1 MCYIFISS
9 VPSSFY
15 MRVDNLSFT
24 GFSGRGLEV
33 RDASDRPGRQM
44 HRNATWPTEEGGHTI
59 DPKGGHNAQHE
70 LPCQLCH
77 VVCCILL
84 LGFNITSILIP
95 CETVPWSSSTER
107 SHSW

>member
-59 DPKGGHNAQHE
+59 DTNGGHKCPA
-70 LPCQLCH
+70 
-77 VVCCILL
+77 
-84 LGFNITSILIP
+84 
-95 CETVPWSSSTER
+95 
-107 SHSW
+107 

>member
-33 RDASDRPGRQM
+33 RDAS
-44 HRNATWPTEEGGHTI
+44 WPTEEGGHTI
-59 DPKGGHNAQHE
+59 DTKGGHKCPA
-70 LPCQLCH
+70 
-77 VVCCILL
+77 
-84 LGFNITSILIP
+84 
-95 CETVPWSSSTER
+95 
-107 SHSW
+107 